1 MLNELPRLSW
11 GKADFDL
18 IRALDCVYVDKTD
31 LIYKLAAYSNDRL
44 FLARPRRFGKSM
56 LISTFE
62 SLFSHGLRDFKGLAI
77 ESLWNDRQYTVVRLD
92 FSEAKQFSNFET
104 FNSLFETHLIESF
117 SRSGFVYDPT
127 KVTGVI
133 SQISDWFLSQPI
145 GSVVLLID
153 EYDAPLTNCLD
164 RPKLF
169 EKVQLIVSHFFS
181 RIKRADRC
189 LRFLFITGITK
200 LTSTNIFSSFN
211 ALQDISLDEKY
222 GTILGYTREE
232 IKKNFSAHLTNAA
245 AKLNTTEEE
254 VLNLM
259 ADYYDGFSFDTYGKT
274 HVFCPWS
281 VMAFLSN
288 PESGFENY
296 WYTSGGLP
304 DVLLKFLRNHQLVN
318 IEHFAKDK
326 TVFLSQLK
334 ASAPYDKLDLDILL
348 CQAGYLSIKGSD
360 GFQVRLGYPNKE
372 VESSLAM
379 LYASELIKPGAS
391 IMRDNSLTAEDFLS
405 SYAVNEVISYF
416 NEIFNA
422 IDYNRYPIV
431 DEASCRSH
439 LQMLL
444 YGSGIASIVEKHSAL
459 GRSDLEF
466 SVGSRYWVLEFK
478 YARSDESVP
487 ILLKEAVSQIESKQ
501 YGPAICQKTLIKVAL
516 VFSEV
521 KRQIV
526 AWKQL

>member
-1 MLNELPRLSW
+1 MP
-11 GKADFDL
+11 
-18 IRALDCVYVDKTD
+18 
-31 LIYKLAAYSNDRL
+31 
-44 FLARPRRFGKSM
+44 P
-56 LISTFE
+56 
-62 SLFSHGLRDFKGLAI
+62 
-77 ESLWNDRQYTVVRLD
+77 Q
-92 FSEAKQFSNFET
+92 
-104 FNSLFETHLIESF
+104 
-117 SRSGFVYDPT
+117 
-127 KVTGVI
+127 
-133 SQISDWFLSQPI
+133 
-145 GSVVLLID
+145 
-153 EYDAPLTNCLD
+153 
-164 RPKLF
+164 
-169 EKVQLIVSHFFS
+169 
-181 RIKRADRC
+181 
-189 LRFLFITGITK
+189 
-200 LTSTNIFSSFN
+200 
-211 ALQDISLDEKY
+211 
-222 GTILGYTREE
+222 
-232 IKKNFSAHLTNAA
+232 
-245 AKLNTTEEE
+245 KLNKTEEE

-416 NEIFNA
+416 NEMFNA

-516 VFSEV
+516 VFSEE